1 MGRWTLLIAGM
12 LVVWVG
18 LIFGTSCTVVRPQEF
33 FAWFHRHVFPSDS
46 AFSAFQVFWGFSW
59 FAVVKGWHVLEFAI
73 LTLLANA
80 ALSRLAGRRS
90 TRIVLAS
97 MLLCFL
103 FAISDEWHQTF
114 VPDRYGTVTDVLI
127 DSLGI
132 LLAGGWLLRRLRKS
146 GCQQIRPSA

>member
-1 MGRWTLLIAGM
+1 
-12 LVVWVG
+12 
-18 LIFGTSCTVVRPQEF
+18 
-33 FAWFHRHVFPSDS
+33 
-46 AFSAFQVFWGFSW
+46 
-59 FAVVKGWHVLEFAI
+59 
-73 LTLLANA
+73 
-80 ALSRLAGRRS
+80 
-90 TRIVLAS
+90 